1 MNIMASTMTTT
12 TTATSDWVLRA
23 RHLAFGYGRRPLFRD
38 LSFDVAAGDILGIVG
53 PNGSG
58 KSTLLRTMLG
68 LLAPLAG
75 SIERRPGLVISYV
88 PQRDRLDTSIPVT
101 VLEVVLMG
109 LAARAGALH
118 RVGAAERAEGA
129 RALALL
135 GDSGLAPRLFRNLS
149 RGQQQRVLVARA
161 LAGRPDLLVLDEP
174 TFGMDVAGEATM
186 IEFLKRVNRERR
198 VTIVVVTHMLPI
210 VLNMASTIMLVGDR
224 GILQGRVAEVLQEEQ
239 LANLY
244 GVPVHLGTV
253 AGRRTIAV
261 GLEDSHV

>member
-1 MNIMASTMTTT
+1 MTSTA
-12 TTATSDWVLRA
+12 ATDNWVLRA

-75 SIERRPGLVISYV
+75 SIERCAGLVVSYV
-88 PQRDRLDTSIPVT
+88 PQRDRLDTSIPIT
-101 VLEVVLMG
+101 VQEVVLMG
-109 LAARAGALH
+109 LTARAAALH
-118 RVGAAERAEGA
+118 RVGAAERDAAA

-135 GDSGLAPRLFRNLS
+135 GDSVLAPRLFRNLS

-161 LAGRPDLLVLDEP
+161 LAGEPDLLVLDEP
-174 TFGMDVAGEATM
+174 TFGMDIAGEATM

-210 VLNMASTIMLVGDR
+210 VLNMASTIMLVGDH
-224 GILQGRVAEVLQEEQ
+224 GILQGAVAEVLQAEQ

-253 AGRRTIAV
+253 AGRRTIVV
-261 GLEDSHV
+261 GVEESHV

>member
-1 MNIMASTMTTT
+1 MTSTA
-12 TTATSDWVLRA
+12 ATGDWVLRA
-23 RHLAFGYGRRPLFRD
+23 RHLAFGYGQRPLFRD

-75 SIERRPGLVISYV
+75 SIERRPGLVVSYV

-101 VLEVVLMG
+101 VQEVVVMG
-109 LAARAGALH
+109 LTARAAALH
-118 RVGAAERAEGA
+118 RAGAAERDAA
-129 RALALL
+129 VRALALL
-135 GDSGLAPRLFRNLS
+135 GDSALAPRLFRNLS

-161 LAGRPDLLVLDEP
+161 LAGEPDLLVLDEP
-174 TFGMDVAGEATM
+174 TFGMDIAGEATM
-186 IEFLKRVNRERR
+186 IEFLKRVNSERR

-224 GILQGRVAEVLQEEQ
+224 RILQGGVAEVLQAEQ
-239 LANLY
+239 LASLY

-253 AGRRTIAV
+253 AGRRTIVV
-261 GLEDSHV
+261 GREERHV